1 MWTYNYSN
9 ELYHHGVKGQ
19 KWGVRRYQNSDGSL
33 TSEGIKRQEINE
45 KIRDKADKFFTPSIK
60 IGKDKSPIS
69 PAEKIG
75 RESKNVIDNATGIT
89 NSVGNISRRNKINKT
104 NKSISEMS
112 NEELQEHITRMS
124 LEERYSALSSNRVHN
139 GASYVNDVLGIVG
152 GTVGLVT
159 AGLGIATT
167 IKKLK
172 E

>member
-33 TSEGIKRQEINE
+33 TSEGIKRQERNE

-60 IGKDKSPIS
+60 TGKDKSPIS

-75 RESKNVIDNATGIT
+75 RESKNAIDNAIGIT
-89 NSVGNISRRNKINKT
+89 NSVDKISRRNKT

-124 LEERYSALSSNRVHN
+124 LEERYSALSSNRVRN
-139 GASYVNDVLGIVG
+139 GASYVNDVLGSVG